1 MTARRS
7 LNLLVAAA
15 GLVFLSGCATETL
28 TDSAFWS
35 YLPFTSHKGGKGS
48 GGSGSDNADPAK
60 TEPTVKGKTA
70 EGTHPTAPT
79 QRSTD
84 PISESWNDP
93 AKPPQ
98 SFQPDKQPTAAPGAA
113 NSSGGKTL
121 TLKAEGDG
129 LPAKPSPTGMAVRT
143 DSPSTPAAKRGPTPA
158 LPPMDGQAA
167 TGKGT
172 ATVGLPNLEPSPTS
186 PGNTR
191 GPGLDVS
198 TAPGSSPRAPA
209 SPAASVDLPGPK
221 AKAPRAPLRLPE
233 LLVDGIG
240 PATVGKP
247 TVAELPKRTP
257 TPKPTDGLNVPPVVV
272 RETVDGQATDGVHR
286 LPKALTEGPERR
298 QANATPLPLPRVALD
313 STSAAAR
320 NATGNAQL
328 SDQPTAAKAPSGS
341 PAVVAPEAPAT
352 ASTAGGTLTG
362 GVAVGPLPPKA
373 TGPAKPLPPV
383 EASVPLPVPPI
394 PAPFRL
400 SEWISNDALHQAWRR
415 QQIERT
421 QLEPQLRGGEQQRL
435 RLLLDTYLL
444 REKAEEKD
452 TK

>member
-1 MTARRS
+1 MAARRT
-7 LNLLVAAA
+7 LNLLAAAA

-48 GGSGSDNADPAK
+48 GGSGSDNADAAK

-70 EGTHPTAPT
+70 EGPPPTAPT

-98 SFQPDKQPTAAPGAA
+98 AVQPDKQPAAAPGTA
-113 NSSGGKTL
+113 NTLGDKTL

-129 LPAKPSPTGMAVRT
+129 LPAKLSPTGMAVRT
-143 DSPSTPAAKRGPTPA
+143 DGPNTPTAERGPTPA
-158 LPPMDGQAA
+158 LPPMDGQAS
-167 TGKGT
+167 TGKDS
-172 ATVGLPNLEPSPTS
+172 ATVGLPNLELNPTS

-191 GPGLDVS
+191 APGLDVP
-198 TAPGSSPRAPA
+198 TAPGSSQRAPA
-209 SPAASVDLPGPK
+209 SPAASIDLPGPK

-240 PATVGKP
+240 PATIGKP

-257 TPKPTDGLNVPPVVV
+257 TPKPTDGLNVPLVVV
-272 RETVDGQATDGVHR
+272 RETVDVQSADGVHR

-313 STSAAAR
+313 SPKAAAR
-320 NATGNAQL
+320 NATENAQL
-328 SDQPTAAKAPSGS
+328 PDQPTAAKAPSGS

-383 EASVPLPVPPI
+383 EAAAPLPVPPI

-452 TK
+452 PK

>member
-1 MTARRS
+1 MKMRRT
-7 LNLLVAAA
+7 LNLLAAAA
-15 GLVFLSGCATETL
+15 GLVFLTGCATETL

-48 GGSGSDNADPAK
+48 GGAGGGEAEPAK
-60 TEPTVKGKTA
+60 TEATVKGKTTD
-70 EGTHPTAPT
+70 GTNPTAPM

-84 PISESWNDP
+84 PVSESWNDP

-98 SFQPDKQPTAAPGAA
+98 AAQPEKPPATAPGAA
-113 NSSGGKTL
+113 STAAGKTL
-121 TLKAEGDG
+121 TLKAEADG
-129 LPAKPSPTGMAVRT
+129 SPAKPAPSGMAVRT
-143 DSPSTPAAKRGPTPA
+143 DGPNKPTAERGPTPA
-158 LPPMDGQAA
+158 LPPMDGKAA
-167 TGKGT
+167 TTKGADT
-172 ATVGLPNLEPSPTS
+172 LSLPNPEASQTAPKA
-186 PGNTR
+186 TR
-191 GPGLDVS
+191 APGLGDPS
-198 TAPGSSPRAPA
+198 APA
-209 SPAASVDLPGPK
+209 SAQRSPSSPAAAVDLPGPK
-221 AKAPRAPLRLPE
+221 AKAPRPALHLPE
-233 LLVDGIG
+233 LIVDGIG

-247 TVAELPKRTP
+247 TLAELPKRPT
-257 TPKPTDGLNVPPVVV
+257 TPKPTDGLNVPPVVL
-272 RETVDGQATDGVHR
+272 REANDGQAGDGAQR
-286 LPKALTEGPERR
+286 LPKALTEAPERR

-313 STSAAAR
+313 SPKAAAR

-328 SDQPTAAKAPSGS
+328 SDQRTAAQPPSGV
-341 PAVVAPEAPAT
+341 PAVVAPEAPTT

-362 GVAVGPLPPKA
+362 GVTVPPLPPKA

-383 EASVPLPVPPI
+383 EASVPLPVPAI

-421 QLEPQLRGGEQQRL
+421 QLEPQLRGSEQQRL